1 MSRARPGGL
10 RMRPICN
17 GAYFGAVQHE
27 QAVMTGATDV
37 PFLSRFR
44 NRGLASG
51 TVVSPPRFVCIE
63 FFVSAYLRR
72 HVPRRRNIVTALG
85 TTSAPIVRV

>member
-44 NRGLASG
+44 NRGLASR
-51 TVVSPPRFVCIE
+51 TVVYPPRI
-63 FFVSAYLRR
+63 LRSEILVWAFTFGDMFR
-72 HVPRRRNIVTALG
+72 TGISLR
-85 TTSAPIVRV
+85 